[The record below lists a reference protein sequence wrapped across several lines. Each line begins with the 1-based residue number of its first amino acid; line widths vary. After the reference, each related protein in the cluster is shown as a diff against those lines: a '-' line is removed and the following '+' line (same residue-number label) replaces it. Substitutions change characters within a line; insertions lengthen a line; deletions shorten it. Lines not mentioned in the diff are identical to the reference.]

1 MSRVAKRYAKALFEL
16 AEEEKILNKVEA
28 DVAQFA
34 SLSSESAEFSA
45 LLSNPLINEKE
56 KFNIL
61 KELFSNKVQPLTL
74 DFLNLLSVKKRL
86 GILPDIAQEFRA
98 MMLNFANKIEGELI
112 SAVKL
117 SPDQVDHIRS
127 NMEKM
132 TGKNVLLDEKIDK
145 SVLGGFIVRIEDWVL
160 DNSVRYQLSK
170 LRDKLV
176 AE

>member
-16 AEEEKILNKVEA
+16 AEEEKILNKVEV

-34 SLSSESAEFSA
+34 SLSSESADFST

-56 KFNIL
+56 KFTIL
-61 KELFSNKVQPLTL
+61 KELFRDKVQPLTL

-86 GILPDIAQEFRA
+86 DVLPEIAQEFRA
-98 MMLNFANKIEGELI
+98 MMLDFANKIEGELI

-117 SPDQVDHIRS
+117 APDQVKHIRS

-132 TGKNVLLDEKIDK
+132 TGKNVLLDEKVDE

-170 LRDKLV
+170 LRDKLI

>member
-34 SLSSESAEFSA
+34 SLSSESADFNA

-61 KELFSNKVQPLTL
+61 SELFKNKIQPLTL
-74 DFLNLLSVKKRL
+74 DFLNLLSVKKRMDIL
-86 GILPDIAQEFRA
+86 GEIAAEFRK
-98 MMLNFANKIEGELI
+98 MMLRFANKIEGELI
-112 SAVKL
+112 SAVQL
-117 SPDQVDHIRS
+117 SPEQIQHIRS

-132 TGKNVLLDEKIDK
+132 TGKNVLLDEKIDE